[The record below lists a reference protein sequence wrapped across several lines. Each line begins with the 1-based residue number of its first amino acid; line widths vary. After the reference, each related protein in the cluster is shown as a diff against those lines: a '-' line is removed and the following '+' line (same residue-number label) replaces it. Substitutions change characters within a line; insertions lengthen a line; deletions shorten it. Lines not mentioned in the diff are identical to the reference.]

1 MKRAI
6 KKKAE
11 KKDKNVSTQDK
22 GTDGKMS
29 ITLLDHNNTKQLIE
43 SNNNNNNN
51 NENNANMVISSIQ
64 RTESEENLLNAIKET
79 ENLRNILEEKKEK
92 LAKNKLKDENELI
105 TIKQN
110 IKDKSLKLENLSSN
124 TKQLLSKLN
133 SLNNQI
139 NERYNKM
146 KILQAA
152 NKLNKNYLNE
162 LKKKDKKK
170 VNQGKKIIFLNNKI
184 IDKFKIQKGK
194 LEKIMGEDMDV
205 KLNDYKAKLEE
216 LKNYEKEIANELEEL
231 RLIKKNHE
239 KKCTLKNEDLNKVL
253 ERIKNEYNEEYKF
266 KSLNENNSTKNI
278 SIKKNNSYVN
288 NTIQSLPK
296 IINGNNLTIP
306 TSENKAVME
315 NQNNSKLTSRN
326 YKSMTNL
333 FGEDYF
339 IQKDLLQ
346 LKNNLRN
353 NIKSKLNQKL
363 RTYIV
368 SYSEQKKNLAKNK
381 NNDEK
386 KSLFSKLER
395 DMLSQ
400 IIPKECLQIYQ
411 DKYKTIEEER
421 LQIKKQLHTNESK
434 KKINEEKAQL
444 LFITEKKDSNIIKKN
459 IELNSRIRAIKKK
472 LSIIIKDI
480 NSIEKELN
488 NIREK
493 YNTKKEENDKLKS
506 HWISFY
512 DDIKNKKIGV
522 KEGETVSQEE
532 IDYINKWGN
541 NVVNNI
547 SNNVNKKI
555 NNEEVCDNSNNVNK
569 KIKLRKKSEG

>member
-1 MKRAI
+1 MKRVI

-29 ITLLDHNNTKQLIE
+29 ITLHDNNSTKQLIQP
-43 SNNNNNNN
+43 NN
-51 NENNANMVISSIQ
+51 NENNNNMVISSIQ
-64 RTESEENLLNAIKET
+64 RTESEENLFNAIKET
-79 ENLRNILEEKKEK
+79 DNLRNILNEKKEE
-92 LAKNKLKDENELI
+92 LEKNKLKAENELLI
-105 TIKQN
+105 IKQN
-110 IKDKSLKLENLSSN
+110 IKDKSLKLESVSIN

-133 SLNNQI
+133 SLNSQI

-152 NKLNKNYLNE
+152 NKINKNYLNE

-184 IDKFKIQKGK
+184 IDKFKMQKGK
-194 LEKIMGEDMDV
+194 LEKIIGEDMEV
-205 KLNDYKAKLEE
+205 KLEEYKSKLEE
-216 LKNYEKEIANELEEL
+216 LKKYEKEIASELEEL
-231 RLIKKNHE
+231 RLMKKNHE
-239 KKCTLKNEDLNKVL
+239 KKCTLKADDLNRVL
-253 ERIKNEYNEEYKF
+253 ERIKIEYNEEYKF
-266 KSLNENNSTKNI
+266 KSLNENNNNKNI

-306 TSENKAVME
+306 TSENKGVIE

-326 YKSMTNL
+326 YKSMSNL

-363 RTYIV
+363 KTYIV
-368 SYSEQKKNLAKNK
+368 SYSEQKKNLSKNK

-411 DKYKTIEEER
+411 DKYKTLEEER

-434 KKINEEKAQL
+434 RKLNEEKAQL

-459 IELNSRIRAIKKK
+459 IELNSRIRNIKKK
-472 LSIIIKDI
+472 LSVIIKDI

-488 NIREK
+488 SIREK
-493 YNTKKEENDKLKS
+493 YNTKKDENDKLKS

-512 DDIKNKKIGV
+512 EDIKNKKIGV

-532 IDYINKWGN
+532 LDYINKWGN

-547 SNNVNKKI
+547 SNSINKKI

-569 KIKLRKKSEG
+569 KAKLKKKSDG

>member
-1 MKRAI
+1 MKRVL

-29 ITLLDHNNTKQLIE
+29 ITLLDPNSSKQLTQ
-43 SNNNNNNN
+43 SNNNNN
-51 NENNANMVISSIQ
+51 NENNINTNMVISNIQ
-64 RTESEENLLNAIKET
+64 RTESEENLFNAIKET
-79 ENLRNILEEKKEK
+79 ENLRNILKEKKEE
-92 LAKNKLKDENELI
+92 LEKNKLKDENELLI
-105 TIKQN
+105 IKQN
-110 IKDKSLKLENLSSN
+110 IKDKSSKLENLSSN

-139 NERYNKM
+139 NERYNK
-146 KILQAA
+146 I
-152 NKLNKNYLNE
+152 
-162 LKKKDKKK
+162 
-170 VNQGKKIIFLNNKI
+170 NQGKKIIFLNNKI

-216 LKNYEKEIANELEEL
+216 LKKYEKEIANELEEL

-239 KKCTLKNEDLNKVL
+239 KKCTLKTEDLNKVL

-326 YKSMTNL
+326 YKSMSNL

-363 RTYIV
+363 KTYIV
-368 SYSEQKKNLAKNK
+368 SYSEQKKNLSKNK

-434 KKINEEKAQL
+434 KKLNEEKAQL
-444 LFITEKKDSNIIKKN
+444 LFITERKDCNIIKKN

-532 IDYINKWGN
+532 MDYINKWGN
-541 NVVNNI
+541 NIVNNI
-547 SNNVNKKI
+547 HNNVNKKI
-555 NNEEVCDNSNNVNK
+555 NNEEVCDNNNNVNK
-569 KIKLRKKSEG
+569 KAKLRKKNEG

>member
-1 MKRAI
+1 
-6 KKKAE
+6 
-11 KKDKNVSTQDK
+11 
-22 GTDGKMS
+22 MS
-29 ITLLDHNNTKQLIE
+29 ITLLDNNITKQLVQ
-43 SNNNNNNN
+43 SNNNN
-51 NENNANMVISSIQ
+51 NENNTNMVISNIQ
-64 RTESEENLLNAIKET
+64 RTESEENLLKAIKET
-79 ENLRNILEEKKEK
+79 ENLRNILKAKKEE
-92 LAKNKLKDENELI
+92 LVKNKSKSENELLI
-105 TIKQN
+105 IKQN
-110 IKDKSLKLENLSSN
+110 IKDKSLKLENLSNN

-146 KILQAA
+146 KIMQVA
-152 NKLNKNYLNE
+152 NKINKIYLNE
-162 LKKKDKKK
+162 LKLKDKKK
-170 VNQGKKIIFLNNKI
+170 VNQGKKIIILNNKI
-184 IDKFKIQKGK
+184 IDKFKMQKGK
-194 LEKIMGEDMDV
+194 LEKIIGEDMDV
-205 KLNDYKAKLEE
+205 KLNDYKAKLED
-216 LKNYEKEIANELEEL
+216 LKKHEKEIANELEDL
-231 RLIKKNHE
+231 RLMKKNHE
-239 KKCTLKNEDLNKVL
+239 KKCTLKSEDLNKVL

-266 KSLNENNSTKNI
+266 KSLNENNSNKKI
-278 SIKKNNSYVN
+278 SIKKNNSFIN
-288 NTIQSLPK
+288 KTIQSLPK

-306 TSENKAVME
+306 TSENKAVIE
-315 NQNNSKLTSRN
+315 NQNNSKLASKN
-326 YKSMTNL
+326 YKSMSNL
-333 FGEDYF
+333 FGEDYY
-339 IQKDLLQ
+339 IKKDLLQ

-363 RTYIV
+363 KTYII
-368 SYSEQKKNLAKNK
+368 SYSEQKKNSSKNK

-386 KSLFSKLER
+386 KSLFSKLEK

-400 IIPKECLQIYQ
+400 IVPKECLQIYQ
-411 DKYKTIEEER
+411 DKYQSIEEER

-434 KKINEEKAQL
+434 KKLNEEKAQK
-444 LFITEKKDSNIIKKN
+444 LFITERKDSNIIKKN

-472 LSIIIKDI
+472 LSLIIKDI

-532 IDYINKWGN
+532 MDYINKWGN
-541 NVVNNI
+541 NIVNNNI

-555 NNEEVCDNSNNVNK
+555 NNEEVCDNSNNANK
-569 KIKLRKKSEG
+569 KTN

>member
-1 MKRAI
+1 MKRVI

-29 ITLLDHNNTKQLIE
+29 ITLHDNNSTKQLIQP
-43 SNNNNNNN
+43 NN
-51 NENNANMVISSIQ
+51 NENNNNMVISSIQ
-64 RTESEENLLNAIKET
+64 RTESEENLFNAIKET
-79 ENLRNILEEKKEK
+79 DNLRNILNEKKEE
-92 LAKNKLKDENELI
+92 LEKNKLKAENELLI
-105 TIKQN
+105 IKQN
-110 IKDKSLKLENLSSN
+110 IKDKSLKLESVSIN

-133 SLNNQI
+133 SLNSQI

-152 NKLNKNYLNE
+152 NKINKNYLNE

-184 IDKFKIQKGK
+184 IDKFKMQKGK
-194 LEKIMGEDMDV
+194 LEKIIGEDMEV
-205 KLNDYKAKLEE
+205 KLDEYKSKLEE
-216 LKNYEKEIANELEEL
+216 LKKYEKEIASELEEL
-231 RLIKKNHE
+231 RLMKKNHE
-239 KKCTLKNEDLNKVL
+239 KKCTLKADDLNRVL
-253 ERIKNEYNEEYKF
+253 ERIKIEYNEEYKF
-266 KSLNENNSTKNI
+266 KSLNENNNNKNI

-306 TSENKAVME
+306 TSENKGVIE

-326 YKSMTNL
+326 YKSMSNL

-363 RTYIV
+363 KTYIV
-368 SYSEQKKNLAKNK
+368 SYSEQKKNLSKNK

-411 DKYKTIEEER
+411 DKYKTLEEER

-434 KKINEEKAQL
+434 RKLNEEKAQL

-459 IELNSRIRAIKKK
+459 IELNSRIRNIKKK
-472 LSIIIKDI
+472 LSVIIKDI

-488 NIREK
+488 SIREK
-493 YNTKKEENDKLKS
+493 YNTKKDENDKLKS

-512 DDIKNKKIGV
+512 EDIKNKKIGV

-532 IDYINKWGN
+532 LDYINKWGN

-547 SNNVNKKI
+547 SNSINKKI

-569 KIKLRKKSEG
+569 KAKLKKKSDG

>member
-1 MKRAI
+1 MKRI
-6 KKKAE
+6 KKKVE
-11 KKDKNVSTQDK
+11 KKDKNISTQDK

-29 ITLLDHNNTKQLIE
+29 ITLLDNSNNKQLVP
-43 SNNNNNNN
+43 SNNNN
-51 NENNANMVISSIQ
+51 NENSTNMVISNIQ
-64 RTESEENLLNAIKET
+64 RTESEENLFNAIKET
-79 ENLRNILEEKKEK
+79 ENLRNILKEKKEESE
-92 LAKNKLKDENELI
+92 KNKLKAENELLI
-105 TIKQN
+105 IKQN
-110 IKDKSLKLENLSSN
+110 IKDKSSKLEEVSNN
-124 TKQLLSKLN
+124 TKHLLSKLN
-133 SLNNQI
+133 SLNSQI
-139 NERYNKM
+139 NERYNKI
-146 KILQAA
+146 KIIQTAHKI
-152 NKLNKNYLNE
+152 NNIYLNE

-194 LEKIMGEDMDV
+194 LEKIIGENMEV
-205 KLNDYKAKLEE
+205 KLNDYKTKLQE
-216 LKNYEKEIANELEEL
+216 LKNNEKEIANELEEL
-231 RLIKKNHE
+231 RLMKKNHE
-239 KKCTLKNEDLNKVL
+239 KKCTMKIEDLNKVL
-253 ERIKNEYNEEYKF
+253 ERIKNEYNEEYKL
-266 KSLNENNSTKNI
+266 KSLNENNNNKNI
-278 SIKKNNSYVN
+278 SIKKNNSYIN

-306 TSENKAVME
+306 TSENKAVVE

-326 YKSMTNL
+326 YKSMSNL
-333 FGEDYF
+333 FGEDYL
-339 IQKDLLQ
+339 IQKDLFQ

-353 NIKSKLNQKL
+353 NIKSKLNQRLK
-363 RTYIV
+363 TYII
-368 SYSEQKKNLAKNK
+368 SYSEQKKNLSKNK

-386 KSLFSKLER
+386 KSLFSKLET

-400 IIPKECLQIYQ
+400 IIPKECLKVYQ

-421 LQIKKQLHTNESK
+421 LQIKKKLHTNESK
-434 KKINEEKAQL
+434 KKLNEEKAQL
-444 LFITEKKDSNIIKKN
+444 LFITERKDSNIIKKN
-459 IELNSRIRAIKKK
+459 IELNSRIRTIKKK

-522 KEGETVSQEE
+522 KEGETISQEE
-532 IDYINKWGN
+532 LDYINKWGN

-547 SNNVNKKI
+547 PNNVNKKI
-555 NNEEVCDNSNNVNK
+555 NNEEVCDNCNNVNK
-569 KIKLRKKSEG
+569 KLKLRKKSDG